1 MSKEKT
7 YIVSGLIENI
17 TKENT
22 VSHIVVKDEEG
33 KIYNLKTEKFYDLQ
47 VKEKVCFVVAANE
60 CDILEIVLNRKLLVG
75 NKTMVYIACT
85 IKTTYSF
92 ISWILF
98 CVFSLIVINTIFDGT
113 DGFFVSIFSLLF
125 IPDLLSSNYIIG
137 CLGIVVVYLIFR
149 IIMNIR
155 SINKNV
161 KKGEYVIYNVKNI
174 SWFGKILYLLENL

>member
-1 MSKEKT
+1 MSKENT

-17 TKENT
+17 TKESNI
-22 VSHIVVKDEEG
+22 SYIVVKDEKD
-33 KIYNLKTEKFYDLQ
+33 KIYNLKTEKLYDLQ
-47 VKEKVCFVVAANE
+47 VKEKVCFVVDKNE

-75 NKTMVYIACT
+75 NKTMIYTLCA
-85 IKTTYSF
+85 IKTTYKF

-98 CVFSLIVINTIFDGT
+98 CIFGLIVINTIFDGT
-113 DGFFVSIFSLLF
+113 DGFFLSIFSLLF

-149 IIMNIR
+149 IVMNIR

-161 KKGEYVIYNVKNI
+161 KEGSYVIYNVKNI
-174 SWFGKILYLLENL
+174 SWFGKIEYLLENL